1 MLGPTRFS
9 SVLKECKR

>member
-1 MLGPTRFS
+1 MLGPTKFS